1 MKIISVKTLRD
12 FWAKNPDA
20 EQPLKCWNLSQLNNK
35 AHFSVGFAINNYLLF
50 RTSSPG
56 LTVPG
61 IPNNYTL
68 LTPLFTY
75 STNIFSACAGGVPVM
90 IRASMNACFF
100 SAN

>member
-12 FWAKNPDA
+12 FWAKSPDA
-20 EQPLKCWNLSQLNNK
+20 EQLLKCWNLSQL
-35 AHFSVGFAINNYLLF
+35 NNYLLF

-61 IPNNYTL
+61 IPNTYTL